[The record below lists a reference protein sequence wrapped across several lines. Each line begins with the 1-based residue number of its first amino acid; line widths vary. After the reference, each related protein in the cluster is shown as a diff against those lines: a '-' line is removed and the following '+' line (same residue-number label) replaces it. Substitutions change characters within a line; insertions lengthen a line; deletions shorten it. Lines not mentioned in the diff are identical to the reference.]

1 LEKKKQNFDLPDKN
15 KNKIFYEGCKNNAPL
30 TPNHECG
37 QQAIFTAIFL
47 SKVPFFRAPKL
58 PFQN

>member
-1 LEKKKQNFDLPDKN
+1 LEKKQNFDLPDKN

-37 QQAIFTAIFL
+37 QQASFHSNFL
-47 SKVPFFRAPKL
+47 IKSTFF
-58 PFQN
+58 

>member
-1 LEKKKQNFDLPDKN
+1 LEQNKNKTLTIADKN

-37 QQAIFTAIFL
+37 QQASFHSNFPIKST
-47 SKVPFFRAPKL
+47 FF
-58 PFQN
+58 